1 MKKEYLS
8 RRDSIILSAI
18 EIIDEVGIQELS
30 TREIA
35 IRQGVSEPALYRH
48 FKSKNDILLG
58 IIDYYSSFDSMI
70 INTIVSKGLNTR
82 EGIRFFAK
90 SYGENYENNPPLSS
104 VMFAMDAY
112 KYDANVSFKYREVL
126 RNRHE
131 FIVNLI
137 EDDIKKGLIK
147 TKLSASDI
155 GDIIIGT
162 MRMKIFRWRASGYNF
177 NLKESIMTTMDEMLK
192 VW

>member
-58 IIDYYSSFDSMI
+58 IIDYYCSFDSMI
-70 INTIVSKGLNTR
+70 INTIVSKGLNAR
-82 EGIRFFAK
+82 DGIRFFAK

-112 KYDANVSFKYREVL
+112 KYDANVSIKYREVL

-131 FIVNLI
+131 FIIKLI
-137 EDDIKKGLIK
+137 ENDIKKGLIK

-162 MRMKIFRWRASGYNF
+162 MRMKIFRWRASDYNF
-177 NLKESIMTTMDEMLK
+177 NLKESIMMTMDEMLK